1 MVIQFAA
8 SKELITLLGHLLKLT
23 HLKGGREQELTQ
35 IFKDTPSADVI
46 KVSMD

>member
-23 HLKGGREQELTQ
+23 HLKGGREQELTRKFSKTHPLQ
-35 IFKDTPSADVI
+35 
-46 KVSMD
+46 ML